1 MLTGLIEQLKGPV
14 AVTGAAGFVGSQLFN
29 TLSRHR
35 DDVYAI
41 VRDTE
46 GWRLADF
53 PVDQVIQCDL
63 NDRDETGRIVR
74 DLAPRT
80 VFHCAAYGAYPF
92 EQDVSR
98 MYETNVKSLAE
109 FISLLSAGPIS
120 AFVHAGTSSEYGTN
134 CSRPAEDADCHPNSA
149 YSASKL
155 AAANYLQFVGKHQGF
170 PCVNLR
176 LYAVYGPKEDTSR
189 LIPTLVHEAVNGRLP
204 QLVDK
209 DVARDFIHIDDVCA
223 AFVQAAAHIDSV
235 PHGSSLNIGTGRRT
249 TIGEIAESARRL
261 FSVDEEPRFGSMENR
276 PWDLTDWY
284 ADPTRA
290 WDGLSWRAEIG
301 LDDGLCSVA
310 DWIAEISED
319 EFKTSTKRGQVLPLE
334 PSGRSISAIV
344 ACYRDG
350 EAIPQMHQRLNE
362 VFTRLDV
369 DHEIIFVNDGSPD
382 DSEQVILDLSRRD
395 ERVVGVNHSRNF
407 GSQMAFRSG
416 MEVASKDAVVLLDGD
431 LQDPPE
437 LISEFHRHWL
447 DGYDVIY
454 GIRTKRE
461 MSWIRSL
468 GHKAF
473 YRIFKRFSYID
484 VPVDAGDFSLIDRRV
499 VDWILD
505 SPERDLFMRGIRS
518 YVGFRQ
524 TGVEYARPKR
534 VFGEST
540 NDLGRNIGWAKRG
553 IFSFS
558 DAPLTML
565 TALGL
570 ATFALST
577 LAAAVVAVLRLFIPD
592 IAPRGATTIL
602 IAILLFGSFNLLA
615 IGLVGEYVAKIMTEV
630 KRRPRLIRESVVRHG
645 KSIPI
650 RRPDHEGRPGAGQ
663 NR

>member
-1 MLTGLIEQLKGPV
+1 MLTGSIEQLKGPV
-14 AVTGAAGFVGSQLFN
+14 VVTGAAGFVGSRLF
-29 TLSRHR
+29 TILSRHR

-41 VRDTE
+41 VRDTG

-53 PVDQVIQCDL
+53 PVDQIIQCDL
-63 NDRDETGRIVR
+63 NNRDEMGRIVR

-109 FISLLSAGPIS
+109 FINLLSVGPIS

-134 CSRPAEDADCHPNSA
+134 CSGPTEDADCHPNSA

-155 AAANYLQFVGKHQGF
+155 AAANYLQLVGKHQGF

-189 LIPTLVHEAVNGRLP
+189 LVPTLVHEAVNGRLP

-209 DVARDFIHIDDVCA
+209 DVTRDFIHIDDVCA
-223 AFVQAAAHIDSV
+223 AFVRAAAHIDSV
-235 PHGSSLNIGTGRRT
+235 PYGSSFNIGTGRRT
-249 TIGEIAESARRL
+249 TIGDIAESARRL
-261 FSVDEEPRFGSMENR
+261 FGVDEEPRFGSMENR

-284 ADPTRA
+284 ANPTRA
-290 WDGLSWRAEIG
+290 QDGLSWRAEIG

-319 EFKTSTKRGQVLPLE
+319 EFTTSTKRGQVLPLE

-570 ATFALST
+570 VTFALST

-645 KSIPI
+645 KSTPI
-650 RRPDHEGRPGAGQ
+650 RRPDHDGRPGAGQ

>member
-1 MLTGLIEQLKGPV
+1 MLTGSIEQLKGPV
-14 AVTGAAGFVGSQLFN
+14 VVTGAAGFVGSRLFAI
-29 TLSRHR
+29 LSRHR
-35 DDVYAI
+35 DDVYAV
-41 VRDTE
+41 VRDAG

-53 PVDQVIQCDL
+53 PVDQIVHCDL
-63 NDRDETGRIVR
+63 NNRDEMGRIVR

-109 FISLLSAGPIS
+109 LISSLSAGPIS

-134 CSRPAEDADCHPNSA
+134 CSGPTEDADCHPNSA

-155 AAANYLQFVGKHQGF
+155 AAANYLQLVGKHQGF

-189 LIPTLVHEAVNGRLP
+189 LVPTLVHEAVNGRLP
-204 QLVDK
+204 QLVDRE
-209 DVARDFIHIDDVCA
+209 VARDFVHIDDVCA

-235 PHGSSLNIGTGRRT
+235 PHGSSFNIGTGRRT
-249 TIGEIAESARRL
+249 TIGDIAESARRL
-261 FSVDEEPRFGSMENR
+261 FGVDEEPRFGSMENR

-284 ADPTRA
+284 ANPTRA
-290 WDGLSWRAEIG
+290 QDGLSWRAEIG

-319 EFKTSTKRGQVLPLE
+319 EFTTSTKRGQVLSLE
-334 PSGRSISAIV
+334 PSGQSISAVI
-344 ACYRDG
+344 ACYRDS
-350 EAIPQMHQRLNE
+350 EAIPQMYQRLNE

-447 DGYDVIY
+447 EGYDVIY

-473 YRIFKRFSYID
+473 YRIFKKFSYID
-484 VPVDAGDFSLIDRRV
+484 VPVDAGDFSLMDRRV

-524 TGVEYARPKR
+524 TGVEYERPKR

-565 TALGL
+565 TALGSV
-570 ATFALST
+570 TFALST

-645 KSIPI
+645 KSVPI
-650 RRPDHEGRPGAGQ
+650 RRPDHDERPGAGQ
-663 NR
+663 NC